1 MKRLPLRFVVN
12 IIFDLL
18 LLVVCLVH
26 LPSVLQ
32 RSKVPFEVRGEDGAI
47 TVAAL
52 LDSSS
57 SGGLRTGDELR
68 TWNGLPIE
76 VPQAVEFLGDM
87 GSIGET
93 VVVAS
98 PSSGVM
104 RSLSVTLIPYYPSP
118 RFLIISAIV
127 GLLIWCTSVVLLY
140 AAPRTASSLVLHWS
154 LMAFAATILLTLG
167 SITPEIGP
175 RIVDRALFY
184 LAYGGV
190 APLFFFFT
198 LLYPRRRVKRVGAA
212 AVITFVPALFLIVG
226 LAAYQ
231 LMDIMEGSAGHALAF
246 QRLFT
251 LFHVSLFVYLGGAL
265 ANLVAVL
272 RSGVPLEE
280 RKQIQWILWGLA
292 IGSAPFLFL
301 HVLPQLVFSQYLIPE
316 EYATVFF
323 TAIPFSFAMSLLK
336 YRFLDI
342 ELLINRSI
350 VYALLS
356 GFILLVFGIIF
367 FLVTTA
373 LGMPLTF
380 REYLLLALTTLALAV
395 LFLEVRGR
403 LQRFVDE
410 TLFAAR
416 SRFRSAL
423 RHITDRLHTS
433 VTLQNLYESLVTE
446 LFGLLPSRTI
456 AVYSVERQALR
467 LKVARGVMPERQ
479 FPLWSLPEEMR
490 QPVEGASAVTSGN
503 EGPIGIWLARR
514 GWSAC
519 CSMVDEHNKL
529 TSLVLVALRSAGD
542 AVREEEMDMLATVCL
557 HASDVAERL
566 ASQERAILEQEE
578 RHRLQELSDLKS
590 YFVSSV
596 SHELKMPLTSIRM
609 FAEIMNKR
617 RSTLRA
623 KESKEYL
630 EIIEGESERLTRLIE
645 NILDF
650 SRIERGTKEYSF
662 DAADISEVV
671 RRSVAA
677 MRYEFHKQGATLR
690 VHLPRNLPEI
700 HADRDALE
708 ETILNLLSN
717 AVKYSLGKKAVTLT
731 VKLTGPWLDIAIA
744 DKGMGIAE
752 ADLPHVFEEFY
763 RARSE
768 KTRHVGGMGLGLPL
782 ARHIAEAHGGRML
795 VKSAIGKGSTFT
807 IRLPRKRSNGAR
819 S

>member
-1 MKRLPLRFVVN
+1 MKRLPLRFVAN
-12 IIFDLL
+12 IILDLL
-18 LLVVCLVH
+18 LLSVCLVH

-32 RSKVPFEVRGEDGAI
+32 RSKAPFEVAGQDGAI

-52 LDSSS
+52 LDPSA
-57 SGGLRTGDELR
+57 SGGLRTGDVLKA
-68 TWNGLPIE
+68 WNGVPIE
-76 VPQAVEFLGDM
+76 LPQAVEFLGDM

-93 VVVAS
+93 VTVAS
-98 PSSGVM
+98 PSSGAV

-140 AAPRTASSLVLHWS
+140 AAPQTPSSLALHWS
-154 LMAFAATILLTLG
+154 LMAFAATILMTLG
-167 SITPEIGP
+167 SIAPEVKL
-175 RIVDRALFY
+175 RILDRALFF

-198 LLYPRRRVKRVGAA
+198 LLYPRRRVRRIGAA
-212 AVITFVPALFLIVG
+212 AVITFVPALLLIAG
-226 LAAYQ
+226 LAVYQ
-231 LMDIMEGSAGHALAF
+231 LSDLSAGSALHASAF
-246 QRLFT
+246 QKLFA
-251 LFHVSLFVYLGGAL
+251 LLHVSLFVYLGGAL
-265 ANLVAVL
+265 ANLVVVL

-280 RKQIQWILWGLA
+280 RKRIQWILWGLA

-301 HVLPQLVFSQYLIPE
+301 HVLPQLVFAQYLIPE

-323 TAIPFSFAMSLLK
+323 AAIPFSFAMSLLK

-356 GFILLVFGIIF
+356 GFVLLMFGVIF

-373 LGMPLTF
+373 LGMPVTF

-416 SRFRSAL
+416 SHFRSAL
-423 RHITDRLHTS
+423 RHITDRLHS
-433 VTLQNLYESLVTE
+433 SMTLQNLYDSMAEE
-446 LFGLLPSRTI
+446 LFELLRSRTI
-456 AVYSVERQALR
+456 AVYSVERGALR
-467 LKVARGVMPERQ
+467 LKVFRGEAPERQ
-479 FPLWSLPEEMR
+479 FPVWSLPDDMR
-490 QPVEGASAVTSGN
+490 QPAEGARAVTSGD
-503 EGPIGIWLARR
+503 EGPAGVWLARR

-519 CSMVDEHNKL
+519 CSMVDEQNSL
-529 TSLVLVALRSAGD
+529 TTLVLVALRSVGD
-542 AVREEEMDMLATVCL
+542 PMREEETDMLATVCL
-557 HASDVAERL
+557 HASDVAGRL
-566 ASQERAILEQEE
+566 SSQERAILAQEE
-578 RHRLQELSDLKS
+578 RRRLQELSDLKS

-617 RSTLRA
+617 RSTLNAREA
-623 KESKEYL
+623 REYL
-630 EIIEGESERLTRLIE
+630 EIIEGESDRLTRLIE

-662 DAADISEVV
+662 NATSVGEVV
-671 RRSVAA
+671 RRSVTA
-677 MRYEFHKQGATLR
+677 MQYEFRKHGATLR
-690 VHLPRNLPEI
+690 VHCPGKLPEI
-700 HADRDALE
+700 DADRDALE

-717 AVKYSLGKKAVTLT
+717 AVKYSPGKKVVTLT
-731 VKLTGPWLDIAIA
+731 VKATGAWLDISIA
-744 DKGMGIAE
+744 DKGMGISKL
-752 ADLPHVFEEFY
+752 DLPHVFEEFY
-763 RARSE
+763 RGRSE
-768 KTRHVGGMGLGLPL
+768 KTRHIGGMGLGLPL
-782 ARHIAEAHGGRML
+782 ARHITEAHGGRMM
-795 VKSAIGKGSTFT
+795 VKSTVGKGSTFT
-807 IRLPRKRSNGAR
+807 IRLPRKRKDGAG